1 MVILSE
7 SRNRINIPP
16 EQFLNNLKAGEHGCV
31 FFSSKEEMQMIH
43 FAFVKS
49 GLENNWGVVYAT
61 ATESIDEVRNA
72 MQRYGINTQ
81 DYEKKE
87 EEEGNGSSLIII
99 RGEDLYKNADNPDIE
114 NWINTTKSI
123 SDMFISKGKKGVRVA
138 ADLSSYFLSRGLAE
152 QWHKLEYGLER
163 KLSLPIS
170 ILCAYDAR
178 VPEVWDTDVLK
189 YYLRINSESKEY
201 VDAHS
206 FAIYTSGEKSVIFT
220 I

>member
-1 MVILSE
+1 MAILSE
-7 SRNRINIPP
+7 SRNRINIPTN
-16 EQFLNNLKAGEHGCV
+16 QFLNNLKAGEHGCV
-31 FFSSKEEMQMIH
+31 FYLSKEEMQMIH

-72 MQRYGINTQ
+72 MQSYGINTRY
-81 DYEKKE
+81 YEK
-87 EEEGNGSSLIII
+87 EEEGNGSLIII

-114 NWINTTKSI
+114 NWINSTKSV

-138 ADLSSYFLSRGLAE
+138 ADLSSYFLSRGLVE
-152 QWHKLEYGLER
+152 QWLELEYVLER
-163 KLSLPIS
+163 KVSLPIS
-170 ILCAYDAR
+170 ILCAYDVR
-178 VPEVWDTDVLK
+178 FPEVWDTDILK
-189 YYLRINSESKEY
+189 YYLKINSDSKEF

-206 FAIYTSGEKSVIFT
+206 FAIYTSRDKSITFT

>member
-1 MVILSE
+1 MILLSE
-7 SRNRINIPP
+7 SRNRINIPTN
-16 EQFLNNLKAGEHGCV
+16 QFLNNLKAGEHGCV
-31 FFSSKEEMQMIH
+31 FYLSKEEMQMIH

-72 MQRYGINTQ
+72 MQSYGINTRY
-81 DYEKKE
+81 YEK
-87 EEEGNGSSLIII
+87 EEEGNGSFIII

-114 NWINTTKSI
+114 NWINSTKSV

-138 ADLSSYFLSRGLAE
+138 ADLSSYFLSRGLIE
-152 QWHKLEYGLER
+152 QWLELEYALER
-163 KLSLPIS
+163 KVSLPIS
-170 ILCAYDAR
+170 ILCAYDVR
-178 VPEVWDTDVLK
+178 FPEVWDTDILK
-189 YYLRINSESKEY
+189 YYLKINSDSKEF

-206 FAIYTSGEKSVIFT
+206 FAIYTSRDKSITFT

>member
-1 MVILSE
+1 MVRLSE
-7 SRNRINIPP
+7 SSNRINIPP
-16 EQFLNNLKAGEHGCV
+16 EQFLNNLKVGEHGCV
-31 FFSSKEEMQMIH
+31 YFSSKEEMRMILL
-43 FAFVKS
+43 AFVKS

-81 DYEKKE
+81 YYEKKE
-87 EEEGNGSSLIII
+87 EEKGNGSLIII

-114 NWINTTKSI
+114 NWINITKSV
-123 SDMFISKGKKGVRVA
+123 SDMFISKGKKGFRMA
-138 ADLSSYFLSRGLAE
+138 ADLSSYFLSRGLVE
-152 QWHKLEYGLER
+152 QWLKLEYVLER

-170 ILCAYDAR
+170 ILCAYDIR
-178 VPEVWDTDVLK
+178 FPEVWDTDILK
-189 YYLRINSESKEY
+189 YYLRINSESKEF

-206 FAIYTSGEKSVIFT
+206 FAIYTSRHKSIIFT

>member
-1 MVILSE
+1 MVRLSE

-16 EQFLNNLKAGEHGCV
+16 EQFLNNLKVGEHGCV
-31 FFSSKEEMQMIH
+31 YFSSKEEMQMIH

-72 MQRYGINTQ
+72 MQKYGINTRY
-81 DYEKKE
+81 YEKE
-87 EEEGNGSSLIII
+87 EEEKGNGSLIII
-99 RGEDLYKNADNPDIE
+99 RGEDLYKNTDNPDIE
-114 NWINTTKSI
+114 NWINTTKSL
-123 SDMFISKGKKGVRVA
+123 SDMFISKGKKGSRMA
-138 ADLSSYFLSRGLAE
+138 SDLSSHFLSRGLVE
-152 QWHKLEYGLER
+152 QWLKLEYVLER

-170 ILCAYDAR
+170 ILCAYDIR
-178 VPEVWDTDVLK
+178 FPEVWDTDIMK
-189 YYLRINSESKEY
+189 YYVKINSENKQF

-206 FAIYTSGEKSVIFT
+206 FAIYTSRHKSIIFT

>member
-7 SRNRINIPP
+7 SRNRINIPQ

-31 FFSSKEEMQMIH
+31 FFSSKEEMRMIH

-87 EEEGNGSSLIII
+87 EEGNGRSLIII

-152 QWHKLEYGLER
+152 QWHKLEYELER

-178 VPEVWDTDVLK
+178 FPEVWDTDVLK

-206 FAIYTSGEKSVIFT
+206 FAIYTLGEKSVIFT

>member
-7 SRNRINIPP
+7 SRNRINIPQ

-31 FFSSKEEMQMIH
+31 FFSSKEEMRMIH

-87 EEEGNGSSLIII
+87 EKGNGSSLIII

-178 VPEVWDTDVLK
+178 FPEVWDTDVLK

-206 FAIYTSGEKSVIFT
+206 FAIYTLGEKSVIFT